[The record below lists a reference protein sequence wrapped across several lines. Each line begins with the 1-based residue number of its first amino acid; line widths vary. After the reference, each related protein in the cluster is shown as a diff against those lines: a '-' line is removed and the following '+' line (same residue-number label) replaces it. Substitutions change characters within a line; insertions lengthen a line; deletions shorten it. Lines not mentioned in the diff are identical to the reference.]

1 VWAMNEKVKDGF
13 YLGFALWIFSMILGI
28 PLGFLQLGYNPRY
41 LLQVI
46 FALTLLVRC
55 CRKPARSS
63 WIGLFILEGLVM
75 LNAIVHFIRSNYMAG
90 FSGLGMFISGAFFGC
105 VMLILLII
113 SICLYL
119 PKRDAE

>member
-1 VWAMNEKVKDGF
+1 MKESTQNGLLVGF
-13 YLGFALWIFSMILGI
+13 GLWLLTILLGI
-28 PLGFLQLGYNPRY
+28 PLGFLQLGYNPKY
-41 LLQVI
+41 LLQLI
-46 FALTLLVRC
+46 FAIALLVRC
-55 CRKPARSS
+55 CRKPVRSS
-63 WIGLFILEGLVM
+63 WIGLFTLEGLVT

-90 FSGLGMFISGAFFGC
+90 LSGLGMFISGAFFGC